1 VSRKKSIF
9 CILLFLLLLIT
20 ALRID
25 FSALGLIKNRISRDP
40 ATPESREPAESKGE
54 NLQAPPP
61 PGSTK
66 LPRLTEPWNIL
77 VVGIDKASSI
87 GGYIRPKPWRADVII
102 IARVDPD
109 RHRVSLLSVPRD
121 TRVSIP
127 GHGTEKIAHAH
138 AYGEMPLTITTVEKL
153 LGIKLDHYVS
163 IDFAAFARM
172 VDVLGGIEIDI
183 QKELKTKH
191 FHYIPGRQILNGK
204 QAYEYVTSRDEP
216 MADLARI
223 DRQQQL
229 LQALLTKV
237 RNQAGILD
245 YAGIYLEFK
254 KSSETSLA
262 LKDMLKLALFVR
274 DLKPDE
280 MQVYKL
286 PGRPEYI
293 NGISYYIADPDSL
306 QKLSMEVF
314 PEKGG
319 NKPAG

>member
-1 VSRKKSIF
+1 MRKKSIS
-9 CILLFLLLLIT
+9 CILLLSLLIIT
-20 ALRID
+20 ALWSD
-25 FSALGLIKNRISRDP
+25 LSALGLIENKISREP
-40 ATPESREPAESKGE
+40 STTESREPAESKGE
-54 NLQAPPP
+54 NLQAPSL
-61 PGSTK
+61 GNTK
-66 LPRLTEPWNIL
+66 LPRFTEPWNIL

-109 RHRVSLLSVPRD
+109 RHRVSLISVPRD
-121 TRVSIP
+121 TRADIP
-127 GHGTEKIAHAH
+127 GHGAEKIAHAY
-138 AYGEMPLTITTVEKL
+138 AYGEMPLTITTVEQL
-153 LGIKLDHYVS
+153 LGIKMDHYVG

-191 FHYIPGRQILNGK
+191 FNYVPGRQILNGK
-204 QAYEYVTSRDEP
+204 QAYEYVSSRNEP

-223 DRQQQL
+223 ERQQQL

-245 YAGIYLEFK
+245 YAGLYMEFK
-254 KSSETSLA
+254 KSSETSLS
-262 LKDMLKLALFVR
+262 LKDMLKLALFAR

-280 MQVYKL
+280 VRMYKL

-293 NGISYYIADPDSL
+293 NGISYYIVDHDRL
-306 QKLSMEVF
+306 Q
-314 PEKGG
+314 
-319 NKPAG
+319 N

>member
-1 VSRKKSIF
+1 
-9 CILLFLLLLIT
+9 
-20 ALRID
+20 
-25 FSALGLIKNRISRDP
+25 
-40 ATPESREPAESKGE
+40 
-54 NLQAPPP
+54 
-61 PGSTK
+61 
-66 LPRLTEPWNIL
+66 
-77 VVGIDKASSI
+77 
-87 GGYIRPKPWRADVII
+87 
-102 IARVDPD
+102 
-109 RHRVSLLSVPRD
+109 
-121 TRVSIP
+121 
-127 GHGTEKIAHAH
+127 
-138 AYGEMPLTITTVEKL
+138 
-153 LGIKLDHYVS
+153 
-163 IDFAAFARM
+163 M